1 MVGEAKPFSGD
12 ENELDFL
19 KPPKK
24 SLERVTELRDSSLP
38 AVDME
43 KSASSQKEAPVQTVE
58 VKEPPPDPLLAPP
71 KEEQSQKQA
80 RRPAT
85 VFSVKKS
92 TPVELDHALIDRYG
106 IEWLEWLPET
116 LYQTIRVDF
125 DTSISAISKDKI
137 EAAKLLHVSDS
148 FWRSWEVFEKVAL
161 AFNGMTPMFDRV
173 QDLSVGQITF
183 ALMQAREIRKEEFQD
198 EILYYI
204 AARAKEQGFIY
215 LPPPTDVAQE
225 KLDELNPSEIVPLK
239 AEIRERWDAFD
250 GSSIANVEL
259 KEDLYGVHLSR
270 LAAVDQYVTSSMGK
284 EELVEL

>member
-1 MVGEAKPFSGD
+1 MAGEAKEFSGD
-12 ENELDFL
+12 EGELSFL

-24 SLERVTELRDSSLP
+24 SLERVTELRDLSLP
-38 AVDME
+38 AADME
-43 KSASSQKEAPVQTVE
+43 KSSSDQKEARVQTVE
-58 VKEPPPDPLLAPP
+58 VKNPPPPPP
-71 KEEQSQKQA
+71 KEGQSEKQA
-80 RRPAT
+80 RKPGT

-116 LYQTIRVDF
+116 LYQTIRADF

-173 QDLSVGQITF
+173 QDLSVGQITL
-183 ALMQAREIRKEEFQD
+183 ALMQAKEIRKEEFQD
-198 EILYYI
+198 EVLYYI

-215 LPPPTDVAQE
+215 LPPPMDVAQE
-225 KLDELNPSEIVPLK
+225 KLDELNPAEIVPLK
-239 AEIRERWDAFD
+239 AEIRERWDAFE
-250 GSSIANVEL
+250 GSSIASVEL
-259 KEDLYGVHLSR
+259 KEDLYGVQLSR
-270 LAAVDQYVTSSMGK
+270 LAAVDQYVTASMGK
-284 EELVEL
+284 EELVES